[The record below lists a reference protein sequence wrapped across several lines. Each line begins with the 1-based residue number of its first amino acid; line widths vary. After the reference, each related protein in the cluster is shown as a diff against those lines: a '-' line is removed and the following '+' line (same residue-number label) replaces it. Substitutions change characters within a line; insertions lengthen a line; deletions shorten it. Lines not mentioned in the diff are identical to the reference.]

1 MGNAYWFA
9 PCPSD
14 VSHRHPFLVFT
25 CQDQL
30 HFELTVFGKEAAA
43 RVERKTV
50 EGYLRALLPF
60 FTYLETDEWQARS
73 GRDWKSEPNQ
83 IRSAVEDYLI
93 HQSCWP
99 PTMPPRR

>member
-1 MGNAYWFA
+1 MGKAYWFA
-9 PCPSD
+9 PRPPE
-14 VSHRHPFLVFT
+14 VSHRHPFLVFD

-60 FTYLETDEWQARS
+60 LPT
-73 GRDWKSEPNQ
+73 WKQMNGKCALLRTGKAIQ
-83 IRSAVEDYLI
+83 RASAT
-93 HQSCWP
+93 QSK
-99 PTMPPRR
+99 TS